1 MNLKKKF
8 VIGAASLALVAGMGV
23 APAMAAE
30 INLPNGL
37 KVDTEKQRIAGDTRV
52 ETSLAAAKAAYKD
65 HEGDAKTVYLVGY
78 NGLID
83 AATSGMLDVQDSTRG
98 PVVALPQDLKDQK
111 LFALAVKKAFPKVNK
126 FVAIGGTAVVSD
138 EALKAV
144 AEAAEVTKTDRID
157 GKNRYETNIAIAKKV
172 FPAPTRVY
180 LTRGDVMADAVSG
193 GTLRNGPV
201 IIVPRSG
208 EVDPATVKYVTTAKP
223 SQVIVIGGESA
234 LSDEQ
239 ASKVFAKQSTIETT
253 PWTAPEIIEGL
264 KTKIQ
269 TYAALYFGQEA
280 YQKGPTGTGNLCGN
294 LNMTQKEANLPY
306 AEINPAKV
314 DDDND
319 GSTPA
324 VQGTYFGL
332 CGTDISTFTNKE
344 ETEEPADISVKA
356 AMADGASAS
365 AKTKYFGGY
374 APIAEKVK
382 AVEDYLNAS
391 TQLLSLTQA
400 IETKLA
406 DGKGV
411 TTYATIK
418 AGTDDLTK
426 ALKAYYGAKFLTD
439 NAVADKDGKITDQGL
454 FTFDSSDVATAK
466 LSGLNMDAI
475 KDQVAA
481 DRNDKTA
488 RWAANGQAEGAD
500 LAIADLVKRDVT
512 DFTALFGAAKT
523 DTTNTKTDWAAVKA
537 ELDARYGE
545 FTHNA
550 KESKEML
557 IDAIRM
563 YYTAGDLN
571 GSSQSKTAGHVR
583 IQGENRY
590 ETAAKLSIF
599 QSKAT
604 SAPTNNQGESR
615 LGEFKVQYLASGD
628 DAHLADSVFAGQLQK
643 GTILLVP
650 TDGELNTLT
659 KLELA
664 RKGAQKFANPMGET
678 IFGSQVFTVGGKAAV
693 SDDVFI
699 DAVKALS
706 GI

>member
-1 MNLKKKF
+1 MNLKKKL
-8 VIGAASLALVAGMGV
+8 VIGAASLALVAAMGV

-65 HEGDAKTVYLVGY
+65 HEGDAKTVYLVAY

-83 AATSGMLDVQDSTRG
+83 AATSGMLDIQDSTRG

-180 LTRGDVMADAVSG
+180 LTRGDAMADAVSG

-239 ASKVFAKQSTIETT
+239 ASKVLAKQSTIETT

-269 TYAALYFGQEA
+269 TYAALYFGQAA
-280 YQKGPTGTGNLCGN
+280 YQKGPAANGNLCGD

-306 AEINPAKV
+306 AEIIPAKV
-314 DDDND
+314 DGDND

-332 CGTDISTFTNKE
+332 CKADISAFTNKE
-344 ETEEPADISVKA
+344 ETEDPADISVKA
-356 AMADGASAS
+356 AMADGTAP

-391 TQLLSLTQA
+391 AQLLSLTQA

-411 TTYATIK
+411 TTYTAIK

-454 FTFDSSDVATAK
+454 FTFDSSDTGTAK
-466 LSGLNMDAI
+466 LTGLNMDAI

-488 RWAANGQAEGAD
+488 RWASTGQAEGSD
-500 LAIADLVKRDVT
+500 LAIADLVKRDKT
-512 DFTALFGAAKT
+512 DFTALSGAAKT

-537 ELDARYGE
+537 ELDARYDK

-557 IDAIRM
+557 IDAIRL